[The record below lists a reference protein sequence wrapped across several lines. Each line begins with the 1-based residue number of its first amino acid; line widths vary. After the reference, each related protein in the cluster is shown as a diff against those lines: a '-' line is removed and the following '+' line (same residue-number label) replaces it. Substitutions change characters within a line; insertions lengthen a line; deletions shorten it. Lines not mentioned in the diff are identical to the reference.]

1 MSSRYEAL
9 LAKMEEANK
18 ASESRING
26 LIGQVIALTE
36 QLACFQNQVFGSK
49 SGQAKN
55 GKALPE
61 RDGAE
66 EE

>member
-1 MSSRYEAL
+1 
-9 LAKMEEANK
+9 MEEANK